1 MLNAFVYTTASMMEG
16 RAESLF
22 LSVTPL
28 PPTHSW
34 GGWWRWE
41 PRGGDMEIIPSF
53 SRHHYIIWV
62 SGQRSPR
69 SITLCA
75 IPLLTLPKFLFP
87 VLTSALILR
96 RYPISRRPD
105 ISTWVCSGYLRPPT
119 FSSSRRSRPR
129 PVSLMAPCPSI
140 CSGTSW
146 EPSRFCSSSHVLHP
160 NYQNTLLA
168 PPSPSTQTLAPSRP
182 SMAAA
187 MVSATSVSCRDR
199 CCPPPQSP
207 ASALAPDRWF
217 SAHIPC
223 ELDHILSLLKT
234 LP

>member
-1 MLNAFVYTTASMMEG
+1 MGAQG
-16 RAESLF
+16 RRHGDNSF
-22 LSVTPL
+22 FL
-28 PPTHSW
+28 PP
-34 GGWWRWE
+34 
-41 PRGGDMEIIPSF
+41 SF
-53 SRHHYIIWV
+53 YHRSLGEFTSLNHFMRHPIADTPQISV
-62 SGQRSPR
+62 
-69 SITLCA
+69 
-75 IPLLTLPKFLFP
+75 P
-87 VLTSALILR
+87 VLSSALILR

-119 FSSSRRSRPR
+119 FSSSRHSRPR
-129 PVSLMAPCPSI
+129 PVSLMAPCPPI

-182 SMAAA
+182 SMAA
-187 MVSATSVSCRDR
+187 TSVSCRDR
-199 CCPPPQSP
+199 CSPPPQSP